1 MGHCS
6 SLLQLPVEEDMYP
19 QTKIMDS
26 SLNDSSN
33 IGLTKRNL
41 YRFNDRGNFSPSL
54 GIIDQGDGVSH
65 YSSDEY
71 DTDLE
76 YSDTSSE
83 YSIGS
88 TVEYIDAFALQRELS
103 LQKQM
108 DRVKLVEDRKER
120 LRVMKL
126 LQKISISGG
135 EVYPIT
141 NLHRLRAADSSS
153 RLTKVN
159 LFRT

>member
-1 MGHCS
+1 MGHCA
-6 SLLQLPVEEDMYP
+6 SLLQPPIEDDMYP

-26 SLNDSSN
+26 SLNKLSN

-41 YRFNDRGNFSPSL
+41 YRFKG
-54 GIIDQGDGVSH
+54 QGDYPQSLVIIEYEGSDSY

-71 DTDLE
+71 DTDLD

-83 YSIGS
+83 YSSGS
-88 TVEYIDAFALQRELS
+88 TVEYIDSLELQKELS
-103 LQKQM
+103 IKKKM
-108 DRVKLVEDRKER
+108 DSLKLVEDRLER
-120 LRVMKL
+120 LRLMKL
-126 LQKISISGG
+126 LQKISISGD

-141 NLHRLRAADSSS
+141 NLHRLRAPDSSS

-159 LFRT
+159 LFRN